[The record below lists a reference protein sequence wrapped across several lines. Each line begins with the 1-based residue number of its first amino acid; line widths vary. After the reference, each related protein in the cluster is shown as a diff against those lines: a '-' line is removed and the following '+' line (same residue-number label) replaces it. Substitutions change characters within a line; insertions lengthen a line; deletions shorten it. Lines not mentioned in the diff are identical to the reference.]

1 MAGAV
6 TIQLAPG
13 MRRYLRAYF
22 LVMVL
27 FVGVLGIAA
36 ITHGKWVA
44 GLIAGVVVWLL
55 GMMGWRWS
63 SLAVAAGE
71 GGLIVRQFL
80 RTRQISRGEILSFR
94 VGGRRRE
101 TPGVAVRAL
110 LRDGS
115 TVVLGATGW
124 YCRSPEDVEA
134 LCTVLDMWRR
144 SSTPDPSCCTSV
156 SPASQ

>member
-1 MAGAV
+1 
-6 TIQLAPG
+6 

-22 LVMVL
+22 LVVVL

-36 ITHGKWVA
+36 ITHGKWMA
-44 GLIAGVVVWLL
+44 GLIAGVVVGLL

-63 SLAVAAGE
+63 SLAVTAGE

-94 VGGRRRE
+94 VGGHRRE
-101 TPGVAVRAL
+101 TQGVAVRAA
-110 LRDGS
+110 LREGS

-124 YCRSPEDVEA
+124 YFRSPEDVEA
-134 LCTVLDMWRR
+134 LCTVLEMWRR
-144 SSTPDPSCCTSV
+144 SSTPDRSCSTNA
-156 SPASQ
+156 SPAKQ